1 MIVFCVGVKTNL
13 RNPVTV
19 GQSVGINF
27 HVVPV
32 KWQPFAVPTNAHSGW
47 IQLLDSLLVRGTETR
62 QMRSWPGS
70 HAATRIESE
79 AVAPQKLVIF
89 PSVVI
94 AGDVQAIGARSIVV
108 GRGLAGKLRKKSLN
122 VIEGHMFHEISPEC
136 AA

>member
-62 QMRSWPGS
+62 QMRSCPGS

-79 AVAPQKLVIF
+79 AVAPQKLVSF
-89 PSVVI
+89 PSLVI
-94 AGDVQAIGARSIVV
+94 AGGVHNISDRYSVV
-108 GRGLAGKLRKKSLN
+108 DLWLAGKVR
-122 VIEGHMFHEISPEC
+122 
-136 AA
+136 